1 MPEDLAAEHRDA
13 ATLADDGRAG
23 PAGAAG
29 RPAVAAR
36 LGAAGDRMAHQLL
49 VAELNRLYPDDDV
62 RSEEG
67 LEHVAGTGR
76 LWIIDPLDGTREFR
90 QPERTDWAVHVAMAV
105 GGVAVVGAVALPALD
120 IVLAT
125 AEPPVLPP
133 SRRGERAAGRGHPE
147 PAPDVAYEVTEAI
160 GGVMIPMGSAG
171 AKIAAV
177 ILGAAEVYVH
187 AGGQYEWD
195 SCAPVAVAM
204 ASGLHASRL
213 DGDTA
218 ALRRPRRLAAR
229 PRRVPPGVR
238 GGRAGRH
245 DATASAVLVGALVDR
260 QRPDRSPAGACRR
273 SGIDRTPPRDETG
286 FCRDPGAVGVSRW
299 RARSRPEGPSDLGW
313 SRIRPSVLLR
323 DCGSPYRRSR

>member
-1 MPEDLAAEHRDA
+1 MAEDLAAEHRDA
-13 ATLADDGRAG
+13 AKLAEIAGRALVELRAD
-23 PAGAAG
+23 PPSL
-29 RPAVAAR
+29 RD

-90 QPERTDWAVHVAMAV
+90 QPGRSDWAVHVAMAV

-120 IVLAT
+120 LVLGT
-125 AEPPVLPP
+125 GEPPVLPP
-133 SRRGERAAGRGHPE
+133 LRTGEPPRVVVSRSRP
-147 PAPDVAYEVTEAI
+147 PDVAYDVTESI
-160 GGVMIPMGSAG
+160 SGVMVPMGSAG

-195 SCAPVAVAM
+195 SCAPVAVAV

-213 DGDTA
+213 DGEPLRYGDPDAWLPDLVVCRKEYAEAVLAITTQQ
-218 ALRRPRRLAAR
+218 RRPY
-229 PRRVPPGVR
+229 
-238 GGRAGRH
+238 
-245 DATASAVLVGALVDR
+245 
-260 QRPDRSPAGACRR
+260 
-273 SGIDRTPPRDETG
+273 
-286 FCRDPGAVGVSRW
+286 W
-299 RARSRPEGPSDLGW
+299 
-313 SRIRPSVLLR
+313 
-323 DCGSPYRRSR
+323 